1 MSKCDKKKKIRVVVF
16 YLPQFHPIPENDKWW
31 GNGFTEWTNVK
42 KAKSYHKGQY
52 QPRVPLNNN
61 YYDLRNVSTLEW
73 QASVAEKYN
82 IYGFCFYHYWFAG
95 KLLLE
100 KPAEILLENKNVNMR
115 FCFSWANEPWART
128 WDGKNRQV
136 LMPQNYGGRE
146 EWIRHFMYLLPFFN
160 DERYIKENGK
170 PMFLIYKSSSIA
182 CCGEMMD
189 CWERLAV
196 EHGLPGMY
204 FVETLKYWYPEKRDL
219 PFSAQVEFE
228 PVLER
233 SKFRLWYKRIRR
245 YIVKCINAIF
255 STEFP
260 ENAPILFSKIA
271 NDSCKNYNRKGTYPC
286 VFMGW
291 DNTPR
296 RGVAANYVTAP
307 TKQEFK
313 DFFLKKM
320 EIGQNVYETDYLFV
334 NAWNEWAEGTYL
346 EPDELH
352 KYEYL
357 EAIKEVLE

>member
-1 MSKCDKKKKIRVVVF
+1 MEQKKKARVIAF

-31 GNGFTEWTNVK
+31 GKGFTEWTNVR
-42 KAKSYHKGQY
+42 KAKAYHKGQY

-61 YYDLRNVSTLEW
+61 YYDLRDVSTLMW
-73 QASVAEKYN
+73 QANLAEEYG

-100 KPAEILLENKNVNMR
+100 KPAELLLENKCINMQ

-128 WDGKNRQV
+128 WDGKNKQV
-136 LMPQNYGGRE
+136 LMPQDYGGE
-146 EWIRHFMYLLPFFN
+146 VDWEKHFMYLLSFFK
-160 DERYIKENGK
+160 DERYIKINGK
-170 PMFLIYKSSSIA
+170 PMFLIYKSTSIEHCA
-182 CCGEMMD
+182 EMMD
-189 CWERLAV
+189 YWNHLATQYGFGGI
-196 EHGLPGMY
+196 H
-204 FVETLKYWYPEKRDL
+204 FVKTLKFWFPEKRNL

-233 SKFRLWYKRIRR
+233 SRLGLWNKRIRR
-245 YIVKCINAIF
+245 YTIKVINKMF

-260 ENAPILFSKIA
+260 ENAPILFAKIV
-271 NDSCKNYNRKGTYPC
+271 NESCENYSPKGTYPC

-291 DNTPR
+291 DNSPR

-313 DFFLKKM
+313 DFLLRKI
-320 EIGQNVYETDYLFV
+320 EIGRKVYETDYLFV

-357 EAIKEVLE
+357 EAIKEVLK